1 MARILV
7 LDGHCNAALAFT
19 RSLGRSGHWVAVG
32 RVGGILA
39 PATLSRYCRLSF
51 EYPSSTAEQESFAE
65 ATLRFVRQN
74 GIELVLPMTDW
85 TTFPLVLRR
94 EQLRGLA
101 RLAAPSAEALELVS
115 DKYSTIELARKLG
128 VPVPE
133 TLLARSIPDLEA
145 AREWTFP
152 LVIKDRCSVRWFP
165 DRAVFGS
172 GSYVYSWDDLVAKV
186 QEHIDSVG
194 DVLVQKFVAG
204 AGVGFSCLATG
215 GNTYLP
221 FEWERVRSENPLGG
235 ASSTRKSV
243 PLDPRVLKFGTNLMV
258 RSGFQGIGMVEFKR
272 NRATGRLALMEI
284 NGRPWGS
291 LQLAI
296 ESGVDYPRHVAAWLL
311 QGVTPPEKIAYKK
324 HITCRRFT
332 GDLDHLLRL
341 RHGKP
346 ANWPGE
352 YPKLLPTLVKIS
364 IPWYPGLHYEDF
376 YLRDARPGL
385 AEMSHWIKLRVNRLK
400 NTAAKTNATLS
411 AKGILHCHTSLSY
424 DGKVPLADLCAILR
438 RKGFNFVALTE
449 HTRGLKSEDYE
460 KLAQDCRAVND
471 ESLVVIPGLEFR
483 CSDGPE
489 IAGIGI
495 SQWFEAGTSEQTV
508 ARIREL
514 GGFAIWVHPWRNGRW
529 KGPFLDCDAAE
540 VLNLKID
547 GSLAPNFGL
556 LRSLVN
562 ERKSGRPFHATF
574 GVDFHNLEQTFS
586 AWVECHVLDIAP
598 NEIVRSLREG
608 QYVNR
613 VPYGSVSSSG
623 KVGILDYAVMGS
635 LRTAFVLWRGFLRS
649 APLSVRTSLI
659 AWSRPVVKFVRGDGT
674 PKLKG

>member
-32 RVGGILA
+32 SVGGILV
-39 PATLSRYCRLSF
+39 PAKLSRYCRLSF
-51 EYPSSTAEQESFAE
+51 EYPPSTEEQERFAE
-65 ATLRFVRQN
+65 AILRFVRQH
-74 GIELVLPMTDW
+74 GIELVMPMTDW
-85 TTFPLVLRR
+85 TTFPLVTRR
-94 EQLRGLA
+94 AQLRGVA
-101 RLAAPSAEALELVS
+101 HLAAPSADALELVS
-115 DKYSTIELARKLG
+115 DKYSTIELARELG

-133 TLLARSIPDLEA
+133 TLLARSITDLEA
-145 AREWTFP
+145 TREWTYP
-152 LVIKDRCSVRWFP
+152 LVVKDRCSVRWLQ

-172 GSYVYSWDDLVAKV
+172 GSYVYSWNALVAKV
-186 QEHIDSVG
+186 QERINSVG
-194 DVLVQKFVAG
+194 DTMVQQFVAG
-204 AGVGFSCLATG
+204 AGVGFSCLVAG
-215 GNTYLP
+215 GKAYIP
-221 FEWERVRSENPLGG
+221 FEWERVRSENPSGG

-243 PLDPRVLKFGTNLMV
+243 PLAPRVLEFGTNLMI

-296 ESGVDYPRHVAAWLL
+296 ESGMDYPRHVAAWLL
-311 QGVTPPEKIAYKK
+311 QGVTPPGKIAYNTR
-324 HITCRRFT
+324 ITCRRFT

-346 ANWPGE
+346 ANWPAE
-352 YPKLLPTLVKIS
+352 YPKFLPTLVKVS
-364 IPWYPGLHYEDF
+364 IPWYPGLRYEDLN
-376 YLRDARPGL
+376 LRDPRPGL
-385 AEMSHWIKLRVNRLK
+385 AEMSHWIKLRLNKGKRK
-400 NTAAKTNATLS
+400 AAKKKTTLS
-411 AKGILHCHTSLSY
+411 ARGIVHCHTTVSY
-424 DGKVPLADLCAILR
+424 DGKVPLGDLCAMLR
-438 RKGFNFVALTE
+438 RKGFNFVAITE
-449 HTRGLKSEDYE
+449 HTQGLKSEDYE
-460 KLAQDCRAVND
+460 KLVQDCCGVSDDSFVA
-471 ESLVVIPGLEFR
+471 IPGLEFR

-495 SQWFEAGTSEQTV
+495 TQWFAAGTSEQTV

-540 VLNLKID
+540 VLNLKVD
-547 GSLAPNFGL
+547 GTLAPNFGL
-556 LRSLVN
+556 LRSLLN

-574 GVDFHNLEQTFS
+574 GVDFHDRGQPFT
-586 AWVECHVLDIAP
+586 AWVECQVSEIAAA
-598 NEIVRSLREG
+598 EIGRSLRTG

-623 KVGILDYAVMGS
+623 EVGIVDYGMMRS
-635 LRTAFVLWRGFLRS
+635 LRTAFVLWAGLLRS
-649 APLSVRTSLI
+649 VPLPVRNFLI
-659 AWSRPVVKFVRGDGT
+659 ASSRPAVKLLRGEGN
-674 PKLKG
+674 LKPRK